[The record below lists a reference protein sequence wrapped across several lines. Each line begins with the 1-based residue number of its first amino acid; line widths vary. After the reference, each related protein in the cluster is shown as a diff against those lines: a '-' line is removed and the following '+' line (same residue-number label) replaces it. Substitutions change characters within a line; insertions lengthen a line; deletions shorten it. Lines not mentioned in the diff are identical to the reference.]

1 MEWFFMFD
9 FPTDLKLTNAEI
21 IELNECFA
29 PVTREYN
36 KGEIITICSPDD
48 DTIGIIKSG
57 IAYLLTEN
65 SNEQRRI
72 IDYYEKDN
80 AFGKHFLPSTEDKL
94 FYVVAKTKC
103 TVDFIR
109 YQKLITCCDN
119 CCAKHIVV
127 LNHIIMSTAKKSLIH
142 IDILGQRTLRSKLMS
157 FFEYL
162 NTESNENSFSLPLPF
177 SDLSDYLAVDRS
189 ALMREV
195 KKLNEENVIAT
206 NKRKVSLL

>member
-1 MEWFFMFD
+1 MFD
-9 FPTDLKLTNAEI
+9 FPTDLRLTNAEI

-29 PVTREYN
+29 PVTREYR

-57 IAYLLTEN
+57 IAYLLTTN

-80 AFGKHFLPSTEDKL
+80 AFGKHFLPNTEEKL
-94 FYVVAKTKC
+94 FYVIAKTKC

-109 YQKLITCCDN
+109 YEKLITRCEKN
-119 CCAKHIVV
+119 CAKHIIV

-142 IDILGQRTLRSKLMS
+142 IDILGQRTLKSKLMS

-162 NTESNENSFSLPLPF
+162 KAENMSNTFTLPLPF
-177 SDLSDYLAVDRS
+177 SDLADYLGVDRS
-189 ALMREV
+189 ALMREI
-195 KKLNEENVIAT
+195 KKLNDGKIVLTE
-206 NKRKVSLL
+206 RKSITLM

>member
-21 IELNECFA
+21 IGLNECFS
-29 PVTREYN
+29 PFTRVYN

-109 YQKLITCCDN
+109 YQKLITCCDK

-206 NKRKVSLL
+206 DKRKVYLL